1 MIEVNLV
8 CVGTLKEKYLR
19 EAADEYKKRLSR
31 FCKLNI
37 IELAE
42 SEPKKE
48 KALINKTLRGFV
60 IALCVEGKKYT
71 SEQFTEVVEKTSL
84 KNSKI
89 TFVIGSSEGLDEEIK
104 RAADLQLSFS
114 DMTFPHQLMRIIF
127 LEQLYRVFTIMNNI
141 KYHK

>member
-1 MIEVNLV
+1 MEVNLV